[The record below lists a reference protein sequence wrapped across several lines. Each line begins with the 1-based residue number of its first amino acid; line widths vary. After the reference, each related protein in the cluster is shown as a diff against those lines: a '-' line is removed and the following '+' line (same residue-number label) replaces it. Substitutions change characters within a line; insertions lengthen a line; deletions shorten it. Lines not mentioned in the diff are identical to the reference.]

1 MAARILVADDS
12 VTIQKVVELTFSKE
26 GFVLVQARSG
36 EETIHK
42 AKEQRPDLILLDLV
56 MPDKNGYEVCA
67 ALRAEAVLRS
77 VPIIMLAGTF
87 EGYDKDKGARVG
99 ANDFVTKPFE
109 SQVLIGKVKQLL
121 FAKTLDL
128 GVAAPAA
135 PPKEVPRPAA
145 PATPPPPPRVV
156 PPGVPPRPSPAPVV
170 TPPPAAATTSKLP
183 PPAAAVPPR
192 ARTQVPPAAQP
203 PRPTPPPSA
212 PLLTPPPTAKAA
224 AAPVRPAPTRPAP
237 PPAPPPP
244 PAAPKAP
251 RTLDLSPPTEEI
263 SQERVRR
270 VVEPPPPPP
279 PPSFAPGLGELSLE
293 SLSAPPI
300 SETAGGLKEL
310 ELEPVLP
317 APAPV
322 STGLPSL
329 ELPPLA
335 PEPVEKQ
342 EVAPAAG
349 IDMTSLPET
358 LSLED
363 LLASAG
369 AAPPLN
375 VEREPAPVQEA
386 EGESVFDLT
395 SEMGGPSLPLVEVG
409 AGEPPTL
416 SIEDLLG
423 TAEFAPA
430 PAPSVEIAEEE
441 AIAAPA
447 EGEPGE
453 SVFDLTSEMGG
464 PSLPLVEVGAGEPP
478 TLSIEDLLAQA
489 APPMPEAGAAL
500 PELELE
506 QFLGAPAEA
515 AQAGRETAAAPPLL
529 DLESLV
535 EVPLTE
541 EERVG
546 LETALGGAKPAA
558 PPPLPV
564 MEVEPLVAEAMPVA
578 APPPAVPEAPVVP
591 LLAEELPTFMAP
603 PTAPAMAEAPP
614 IRATP
619 PVTPSMEAAVSIAA
633 AMPPGPPEIARIR
646 EAVTERVA
654 RDLTREI
661 SDKLLERIERIVWEV
676 VPELAEI
683 LITKEIERIR
693 AAAEGKQSS

>member
-36 EETIHK
+36 EETIRK

-67 ALRAEAVLRS
+67 ALRAEATLRS
-77 VPIIMLAGTF
+77 VPIIVLAGTF
-87 EGYDKDKGARVG
+87 EGYDKDKGAQVG

-109 SQVLIGKVKQLL
+109 SQILIGKVKQLL

-128 GVAAPAA
+128 GVAARAA
-135 PPKEVPRPAA
+135 PPKAVPRPAA
-145 PATPPPPPRVV
+145 PATPPPPPRVA
-156 PPGVPPRPSPAPVV
+156 PPGALPRPSSAPVV
-170 TPPPAAATTSKLP
+170 TPPPAAMTTAKLP
-183 PPAAAVPPR
+183 PRAAAVPPR
-192 ARTQVPPAAQP
+192 ARAQMPPAAQP
-203 PRPTPPPSA
+203 SRPTPPPSA
-212 PLLTPPPTAKAA
+212 PPMAKAA
-224 AAPVRPAPTRPAP
+224 AAPERPAATRPAP
-237 PPAPPPP
+237 PPGPPPP

-279 PPSFAPGLGELSLE
+279 PPSPTPGLGELSLE
-293 SLSAPPI
+293 ALSVPPI
-300 SETAGGLKEL
+300 LEAAGGLKEL
-310 ELEPVLP
+310 EM
-317 APAPV
+317 
-322 STGLPSL
+322 
-329 ELPPLA
+329 
-335 PEPVEKQ
+335 
-342 EVAPAAG
+342 AG
-349 IDMTSLPET
+349 LPET

-369 AAPPLN
+369 AAPPLGI
-375 VEREPAPVQEA
+375 EREPAPVREA
-386 EGESVFDLT
+386 EGEPVFDLT

-423 TAEFAPA
+423 TTEGPLAPLPGAEIP
-430 PAPSVEIAEEE
+430 EKE

-447 EGEPGE
+447 EGAPGE
-453 SVFDLTSEMGG
+453 PVFDLTSEMGG

-478 TLSIEDLLAQA
+478 ALSIEDLLTQA

-500 PELELE
+500 PGLELE
-506 QFLGAPAEA
+506 ELLGAPAEA
-515 AQAGRETAAAPPLL
+515 AQASRETAAAPPLL
-529 DLESLV
+529 DLESLL

-546 LETALGGAKPAA
+546 IETALGEGKPAA

-564 MEVEPLVAEAMPVA
+564 MEVEPLVAEAVPVA
-578 APPPAVPEAPVVP
+578 APPPAGPKAPVVP
-591 LLAEELPTFMAP
+591 LVVEELSAFMAP
-603 PTAPAMAEAPP
+603 PTAPAVAEAPL
-614 IRATP
+614 I
-619 PVTPSMEAAVSIAA
+619 PVAPLVAPSEEAAVSMPA
-633 AMPPGPPEIARIR
+633 AMPPGPPEIAAIR
-646 EAVTERVA
+646 EAVTGRVA
-654 RDLTREI
+654 HDLTRELT
-661 SDKLLERIERIVWEV
+661 DKLLERIERIVWEV